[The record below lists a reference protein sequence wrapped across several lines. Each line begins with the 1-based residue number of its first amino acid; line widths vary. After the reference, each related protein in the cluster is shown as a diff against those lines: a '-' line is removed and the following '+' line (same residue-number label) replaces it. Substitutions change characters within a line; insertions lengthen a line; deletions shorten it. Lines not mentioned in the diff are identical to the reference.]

1 MQVESRLLSRA
12 CTPTALLSHWAWSL
26 RAAMNVDKNE
36 IASAEVEHVD
46 PRRSEKGAVNF
57 LLVFSCIIFGAASF
71 IFGYDD
77 KLISPLA
84 ALTPFVAKFQGP
96 NPATGKYAFTA
107 HNQDLV
113 FSIPLVGA
121 VFGGLVA
128 SPLNFH
134 FGRKWPVV
142 AAYIISIGGG
152 LLQVFAPNLGAF
164 VGGRS
169 VNGFAM
175 GIALATAPLYV
186 SEVVPVSIR
195 GRCVSS
201 INILNLIAGVVG
213 TVVVWG
219 TNKLGGKLAYQIP
232 LAVQSAVPVILLI
245 LTIPLPESPEWLIS
259 KGNVEQAR
267 HNLRKLRG
275 FSDEKVDDEI
285 QLIELCEKYNREL
298 QSEVRFW
305 HIFKREH
312 LKRTIVAGSF
322 FSLNQISGVILS
334 TTYTTVFLTELGV
347 ADAFTLTIIASCCT
361 LAGTI
366 AAPLVI
372 DRVGRRPTAF
382 TGMSIL
388 FVIDVVAGA
397 LAFQKENKQAT
408 LAIAALSFIFNFFW
422 ASSFFSLS
430 NLMPSE
436 IATPKL
442 RHYTMSYTIACQEI
456 TAVITTLVVPH
467 LTSADAANLGAKT
480 YLIFAGCMAAILVFM
495 YFFMPETRGRT
506 FAEIDEMYAANV
518 PAWKWRS
525 YKTSIEAR
533 TGERAPDSLEKIRT

>member
-1 MQVESRLLSRA
+1 M
-12 CTPTALLSHWAWSL
+12 
-26 RAAMNVDKNE
+26 DKDD
-36 IASAEVEHVD
+36 IGSAEVEHVD
-46 PRRSEKGAVNF
+46 HRRSEKGAVNA
-57 LLVFSCIIFGAASF
+57 LLIFSCIVFGAASF

-77 KLISPLA
+77 KIISPLA
-84 ALTPFVAKFQGP
+84 ALPLFVAKFQGP
-96 NPATGKYAFTA
+96 NPATGAFALTA
-107 HNQDLV
+107 RNQDLV

-121 VFGGLVA
+121 VLGGLLA

-134 FGRKWPVV
+134 FGRKWPVI
-142 AAYIISIGGG
+142 AAYIVSIGGG

-169 VNGFAM
+169 INGIAM
-175 GIALATAPLYV
+175 GVALATAPLYV

-201 INILNLIAGVVG
+201 INIFNLIAGVVG

-219 TNKLGGKLAYQIP
+219 TNKLDGQLSYQIP

-245 LTIPLPESPEWLIS
+245 MTIPLPESPEWLIS
-259 KGNVEQAR
+259 KGNIEQAR
-267 HNLRKLRG
+267 CNLRKLRG
-275 FSDEKVDDEI
+275 FGDEQVDDEI
-285 QLIELCEKYNREL
+285 QLIELCEKFNRDL
-298 QSEVRFW
+298 QSDVRFW
-305 HIFKREH
+305 HIFKRQN

-334 TTYTTVFLTELGV
+334 TTYTTVFLAELGI
-347 ADAFTLTIIASCCT
+347 ADPFSLTIIASCCT

-388 FVIDVVAGA
+388 FIIDVVAGS
-397 LAFQKENKQAT
+397 LAFHKRNKHT
-408 LAIAALSFIFNFFW
+408 ILAIAALSFIFNFFW

-442 RHYTMSYTIACQEI
+442 RHYTMSYTVACQEI

-480 YLIFAGCMAAILVFM
+480 YLIFAGCMGATLVFM

-518 PAWKWRS
+518 PARKWRS
-525 YKTSIEAR
+525 YRTSAEAR
-533 TGERAPDSLEKIRT
+533 MGETLANRLGKLQT